1 MKYIASVCPL
11 IMLLIPL
18 KSVAQDDLISRQIGA
33 VKEIHQV
40 DQVVHF
46 STSDNEDVQISVLAP
61 AIVRVR
67 ITAPDVP
74 VNPSY
79 AVVQNCLLDFNKMIK
94 GDKEITLL
102 TDSLKIVVQKKPLR
116 IDFFNSKGEW
126 LDGDEPSLG
135 VSRQGKEITSFRKLT
150 NDEKFIGLGEKTGPL
165 NRRGQSYVNW
175 NTDAPGYGMNAD
187 PLYSTLPYFIGIQSK
202 RVFGIFFDNSHK
214 SFFSFGGSTDDT
226 MYFFGAEGG
235 VMNYYFFGSS
245 SVAGQIKDYT
255 WLTGRMEIPP
265 LWSLGY
271 QQCRYS
277 YMSQQQLL
285 SVAGRMRQ
293 DSIPCDVIYCDID
306 YMNGYRVFTWNP
318 TTYANPKALTDSLK
332 AKGMH
337 LVTIIDPGIK
347 IDSNGY
353 QPYITGLK
361 NHFFVRYPGGKPYTG
376 SVWAGRSH
384 FPDFTRDSVRK
395 WWGRNFKV
403 LTDNGVTG
411 FWNDM
416 NEPAAW
422 GQNIPLLVEFGE
434 GKNTVTLKEARNIYG
449 MQMAR
454 ATFEGT
460 RSLLNN
466 NRPFVLTRAA
476 YSGIQRYS
484 AIWTGDNNSTND
496 HMLLAYRLI
505 NSMGL
510 TGVPFDGVDIG
521 GFIGNPSPELMV
533 RWMSLGAYTP
543 LFRSHTAKGNTS
555 HEPWSWGE
563 DNEILMRQSIQ
574 TRYRLLPY
582 LYSAFFEASETGIPI
597 NRTLAIDYTHDNE
610 VYNSS
615 FENEFLFGSYMLV
628 APVSSSDKVEQ
639 VYLPT
644 GAWYRFGNDEKIEG
658 NKAIWAA
665 SPLNDLPVFIK
676 ASAIIPMQNVIQST
690 ADKGD
695 GIMHLNIWYG
705 DISSNF
711 NYYEDDGLSYQYR
724 QGDYYKRAISFNPH
738 GREITLQNVQGNYAS
753 RFHSVKLILHGFPA
767 GSQYTI
773 NGQSEKILENGSVQ
787 VVSFQN
793 DNGKISV
800 RW

>member
-1 MKYIASVCPL
+1 MKYITSVCPL
-11 IMLLIPL
+11 LMLLIPL
-18 KSVAQDDLISRQIGA
+18 KSVAQDDQISRQIGE

-40 DQVVHF
+40 DHIVHF

-74 VNPSY
+74 LNPSY
-79 AVVQNCLLDFNKMIK
+79 AVVQTSLLDFNKIIK
-94 GDKEITLL
+94 SDKEITLL

-135 VSRQGKEITSFRKLT
+135 ISRQGKEITSFRKLT

-165 NRRGQSYVNW
+165 NRREQSYINW

-187 PLYSTLPYFIGIQSK
+187 PLYSTLPYFIGVHSK

-214 SFFSFGGSTDDT
+214 SFFNFGGSTDGT

-235 VMNYYFFGSS
+235 IINYYFFGVS
-245 SVAGQIKDYT
+245 SVAGQLKDYT

-285 SVAGRMRQ
+285 SVAERMRQ

-318 TTYANPKALTDSLK
+318 YTYSNPQALTDSLK
-332 AKGMH
+332 VKGMH

-361 NHFFVRYPGGKPYTG
+361 NHFFVRYPDGKPYTG

-395 WWGRNFKV
+395 WWGMNLKV
-403 LTDNGVTG
+403 LTNNGVTG

-416 NEPAAW
+416 NEPATW
-422 GQNIPLLVEFGE
+422 GQNIPPLVEFGE

-454 ATFEGT
+454 ATFEGART
-460 RSLLNN
+460 LLNN

-484 AIWTGDNNSTND
+484 AIWTGDNNSTNE

-505 NSMGL
+505 NSLGL
-510 TGVPFDGVDIG
+510 TGVPFAGVDIG
-521 GFIGNPSPELMV
+521 GFIGNPTPELMV

-555 HEPWSWGE
+555 HEPWAWGE

-582 LYSAFFEASETGIPI
+582 LYSAYFEASETGIPI
-597 NRTLAIDYTHDNE
+597 NRTLAIDYTQDNE
-610 VYNSS
+610 VYNTT
-615 FENEFLFGSYMLV
+615 FENEFLFGPYMLV

-639 VYLPT
+639 VYLPA
-644 GAWYRFGNDEKIEG
+644 GAWYRFGNDEKSEG
-658 NKAIWAA
+658 NKVIWAA

-676 ASAIIPMQNVIQST
+676 ESAIIPMQNVIQST

-695 GIMHLNIWYG
+695 GVMHLNIWYG
-705 DISSNF
+705 KISSNF
-711 NYYEDDGLSYQYR
+711 TYYEDDGLSYRYR
-724 QGDYYKRAISFNPH
+724 QGDYYKRVISFNPY
-738 GREITLQNVQGNYAS
+738 GREITMQNVQGNYAS
-753 RFHSVKLILHGFPA
+753 RFHSVKLILHGFQ
-767 GSQYTI
+767 SISKYTV
-773 NGQSEKILENGSVQ
+773 NGQSEKIVESGAVQ

>member
-1 MKYIASVCPL
+1 
-11 IMLLIPL
+11 
-18 KSVAQDDLISRQIGA
+18 
-33 VKEIHQV
+33 
-40 DQVVHF
+40 
-46 STSDNEDVQISVLAP
+46 
-61 AIVRVR
+61 
-67 ITAPDVP
+67 
-74 VNPSY
+74 
-79 AVVQNCLLDFNKMIK
+79 
-94 GDKEITLL
+94 
-102 TDSLKIVVQKKPLR
+102 
-116 IDFFNSKGEW
+116 
-126 LDGDEPSLG
+126 
-135 VSRQGKEITSFRKLT
+135 
-150 NDEKFIGLGEKTGPL
+150 
-165 NRRGQSYVNW
+165 
-175 NTDAPGYGMNAD
+175 
-187 PLYSTLPYFIGIQSK
+187 
-202 RVFGIFFDNSHK
+202 
-214 SFFSFGGSTDDT
+214 
-226 MYFFGAEGG
+226 
-235 VMNYYFFGSS
+235 
-245 SVAGQIKDYT
+245 
-255 WLTGRMEIPP
+255 
-265 LWSLGY
+265 
-271 QQCRYS
+271 
-277 YMSQQQLL
+277 
-285 SVAGRMRQ
+285 
-293 DSIPCDVIYCDID
+293 
-306 YMNGYRVFTWNP
+306 MNGYRIFTWNP
-318 TTYANPKALTDSLK
+318 DTYANPKALTDSLK

-353 QPYITGLK
+353 QTYITGLK
-361 NHFFVRYPGGKPYTG
+361 NHFFVHYPGGKPYTG

-422 GQNIPLLVEFGE
+422 GQNIPPLVEFGE

-460 RSLLNN
+460 RTLLNN

-484 AIWTGDNNSTND
+484 AIWTGDNNSTSD

-510 TGVPFDGVDIG
+510 AGVPFDGVDIG
-521 GFIGNPSPELMV
+521 GFIGNPTPELMV
-533 RWMSLGAYTP
+533 RWISLGVYTP

-582 LYSAFFEASETGIPI
+582 LYSSFFEAYETGIPI

-610 VYNSS
+610 VYNTS
-615 FENEFLFGSYMLV
+615 FENEFLFGPYMLV
-628 APVSSSDKVEQ
+628 APAASTDKAEQ
-639 VYLPT
+639 VYLPD
-644 GAWYRFGNDEKIEG
+644 GAWYRFGNDEKFEG
-658 NKAIWAA
+658 NKVIWAL

-676 ASAIIPMQNVIQST
+676 AGAIIPMQNVIQST

-724 QGDYYKRAISFNPH
+724 QGDYYKRTISFNPH

-753 RFHSVKLILHGFPA
+753 RFHSVELILHGFPA

-773 NGQSEKILENGSVQ
+773 NGQFEKIVENGSVQ

-793 DNGKISV
+793 DNGKISF